1 MLDQSNQSTQHCR
14 LIFWVE
20 SSVGGYLALAKTIV
34 AKFSSEMCFV
44 NTTIGRAKPK

>member
-1 MLDQSNQSTQHCR
+1 MLDQSNHSTQRCR

-20 SSVGGYLALAKTIV
+20 SSVGGYLALAKPIV